1 MVGARCPTIARNGDV
16 RQTPLRGRLVIVR
29 QQWEGLLLNF
39 ITETVVRL
47 QVALSEAR
55 SREEGQTLVEYALI
69 LTMVS
74 IGSIIALLALSGK
87 INTIFGQISTAL

>member
-1 MVGARCPTIARNGDV
+1 M
-16 RQTPLRGRLVIVR
+16 
-29 QQWEGLLLNF
+29 
-39 ITETVVRL
+39 VRL

-87 INTIFGQISTAL
+87 INSIFGQISAAL